1 MPPARAAVVLFLFLG
16 VLGSTLTATAAP
28 ARSPAPTSVGAASV
42 APAHGPGTASP
53 GRRPA
58 AGAGHR
64 APAVGADSAVLAP
77 PLDEAVVLAPFRAPP
92 ERWSPGHRGVDLRA
106 AAGVPVLA
114 PGPGVVSFAD
124 TVVDRAVLTVL
135 HPGGLRSSLEP
146 VHAEVAV
153 GAQVTTGQRLGT
165 VQAVAT
171 HCAPASCLHWGVRRD
186 QTYLD
191 PLSLLAGAGPVVLL
205 PDR

>member
-1 MPPARAAVVLFLFLG
+1 MPPARAAVVLTFFLG
-16 VLGSTLTATAAP
+16 VLGSSLTAAAAP
-28 ARSPAPTSVGAASV
+28 ARSPAHPPVGAASV
-42 APAHGPGTASP
+42 ATALGPGTASP
-53 GRRPA
+53 GGRPA
-58 AGAGHR
+58 AGAGPQ
-64 APAVGADSAVLAP
+64 APAVDAGSGALTP

-106 AAGVPVLA
+106 VAGVPVLA
-114 PGPGVVSFAD
+114 PGPGVVAFAD

-146 VHAEVAV
+146 VVSEVTV
-153 GAQVTTGQRLGT
+153 GAQVTAGQRVGT

-186 QTYLD
+186 RTYLD
-191 PLSLLAGAGPVVLL
+191 PLNLLAGAGPVVLL
-205 PDR
+205 PDQ